1 MNLYLEITFLLYDGK
16 SSTMTLLIMLSTC
29 KVSAS
34 SFNFHLL
41 VLHYDVVYKKS
52 KRSFPQPLLIYKNAL
67 IKFAHELRTS
77 IFSITQKWIS
87 KIETGSKFYWQ
98 GQSLVEIRRSWNK
111 KHTFEK
117 ET

>member
-1 MNLYLEITFLLYDGK
+1 
-16 SSTMTLLIMLSTC
+16 MLSTC

-52 KRSFPQPLLIYKNAL
+52 KRSFPQPLLIYQNAL

-77 IFSITQKWIS
+77 IFSVTQKWIS